1 LSERGTVRAIRSPQH
16 SGPGDGDRPDGAQRW
31 GAFVSTIPQPV
42 TEEPVRGVVGPPW
55 LASLPGIERMRLY
68 ARRVLPATPIARLTG
83 FGIGHVSSG
92 TLTGTLKASGHLVM
106 APAYNLSALSTQALY
121 TCALTAVDAGM
132 DLDPIVNSI
141 QYFRPPRP
149 QPGNFLARARVLN
162 SSSYFVSCTAEIED
176 PVGRLVGFAASQWGV
191 RQLEPP
197 PPSAPASI
205 EPAHDAVYPT
215 PDPPDRPPVGG
226 LVPAE
231 LQARYG
237 GLELCRMIM
246 ASELPP
252 LPLMHTCGARW
263 VSVDEGL
270 CQVLMP
276 ASEWFCSM
284 SRTVESAAIES
295 LLNIASTLAT
305 LTLSKPGESFAGL
318 ELTTRFLRRVP
329 ADGRDL
335 FSRGRVAH
343 RSGNLIT
350 ADAEAIDADGQTI
363 AAQTVTYAVLDPRKR
378 QPVEPERVLATLLFT
393 DIVGSTPH
401 AERMG
406 DAAWRSLLAEHEA
419 LVRREL
425 GIYRGREVKTI
436 GDGFLARFDSPASAI
451 RAARGIRDGVK
462 RLHLEVRG
470 GIHTGECE
478 VHGTDLAGIA
488 VHVAAR
494 IVALAGPSEILVSH
508 TVRDLAA
515 GSGIHFAARGQ
526 HKLKGVDDEFGL
538 FAVED

>member
-1 LSERGTVRAIRSPQH
+1 LS
-16 SGPGDGDRPDGAQRW
+16 
-31 GAFVSTIPQPV
+31 
-42 TEEPVRGVVGPPW
+42 
-55 LASLPGIERMRLY
+55 GIERMRLY
-68 ARRVLPATPIARLTG
+68 ARRVLPATPMARLTG

-92 TLTGTLKASGHLVM
+92 TLTGTLKAGGHLVM
-106 APAYNLSALSTQALY
+106 PPAYNLSALSTQALY
-121 TCALTAVDAGM
+121 MCAVTAIEAGM
-132 DLDPIVNSI
+132 DLEPIVNSV

-176 PVGRLVGFAASQWGV
+176 PVGRLVGFAATQWGV
-191 RQLEPP
+191 RRMDPP

-205 EPAHDAVYPT
+205 EPAGDAVYST

-226 LVPAE
+226 LVPVD
-231 LQARYG
+231 LQARHS
-237 GLELCRMIM
+237 GLELSRMIM
-246 ASELPP
+246 ANDLPP
-252 LPLMHTCGARW
+252 LPLMHTFGARW
-263 VSVDEGL
+263 VSVDEGI
-270 CQVLMP
+270 CHVVMP
-276 ASEWFCSM
+276 ASEWFCSL
-284 SRTVESAAIES
+284 SRTVDAAAIES
-295 LLNIASTLAT
+295 LLNIASTLT
-305 LTLSKPGESFAGL
+305 SLTLSKPGDSFAGL

-329 ADGRDL
+329 ADGREL
-335 FSRGRVAH
+335 SSRGRVTH
-343 RSGNLIT
+343 RSRNLIT
-350 ADAEAIDADGQTI
+350 ADAEAIDGDGQTV
-363 AAQTVTYAVLDPRKR
+363 AVQTVTYAVLDPRTR
-378 QPVEPERVLATLLFT
+378 RPDEPERVLTTLLFT

-406 DAAWRSLLAEHEA
+406 DTAWRSVLGEYEA
-419 LVRREL
+419 MVRREL

-451 RAARGIRDGVK
+451 RAARSIRDGVK

-478 VHGTDLAGIA
+478 VHGADLAGIA

-494 IVALAGPSEILVSH
+494 IVALAGPSEILVSQ

-526 HKLKGVDDEFGL
+526 HKLKGVDGEYRL
-538 FAVED
+538 FTVED